1 MRTASIA
8 TPGSYGICIW
18 ASRSGSA
25 EPSATVIR
33 PGARSSSALTVIAVS
48 AVGRAYVDKAPSATP
63 RSGTDA
69 ATAVA

>member
-1 MRTASIA
+1 MASS
-8 TPGSYGICIW
+8 GSYRMPIW

-25 EPSATVIR
+25 DPSATVIR

-48 AVGRAYVDKAPSATP
+48 AAGRAYVLSAPSET
-63 RSGTDA
+63 RMSGTAA